1 MTTTGP
7 GRGGPEPPT
16 LTDDEKGGSAMS
28 RPPAVPDVAGAGD
41 GDAGPESGTAPAAPP
56 GAPATGTADARH
68 GGAAGRAK
76 HRGRASGDTRFEA
89 VLENLRTRIR
99 GLEFAEDLPGAAEG
113 AAARADVLHQLED
126 FVLPRVRRPDTPLL
140 VAVAGSTG
148 AGKSTLVNSL
158 VGEQVT
164 TTGVRRP
171 TTNSPVLACHPDDVD
186 WFSEASFLPT
196 LPRVRQQGL
205 AMPGKDG
212 MLVLAASESMPK
224 GVALLDTPDVDSAVA
239 AHHEFAAKFLDAAD
253 LWVFVTTSR
262 RYADARVWEFLQVAR
277 DRDTSMAVVL
287 SRVPARGRRQL
298 LDHFGAMLEANG
310 LGGASRFTIP
320 ETDQIAGERFTS
332 NVADPIR
339 FYLADVAGDL
349 VQRARV
355 SRRTFIGVID
365 SFRERVP
372 ELARQVEVQVEVAQR
387 LEASVRSAYGEAA
400 DEISDA
406 LEDGSL
412 LRGNLLARWHD
423 IAASGELMR
432 TLRLRGKRKAKAAE
446 AAAPRIEA
454 LQEAVRGGLE
464 ALVVAAAQRAADR
477 VVESWEQ
484 VPGGA
489 RLAEAYAGD
498 GADGFPARVRT
509 AVAEWQDTVAS
520 MITADGA
527 TKRSVA
533 KLVTFD
539 KEAFTLVL
547 IIELL
552 GFPRLDDAR
561 RGSGPSPQRLL
572 KGLFGAESLRSI
584 GVAARDDLRGRIG
597 GLLSEEKGRFTD
609 ALAAAGLPGEDD
621 AVQLYQATYNLEI
634 AR

>member
-1 MTTTGP
+1 MTTTGSGPQGP
-7 GRGGPEPPT
+7 GSAT
-16 LTDDEKGGSAMS
+16 WTDDERGGSAMS
-28 RPPAVPDVAGAGD
+28 RPPAVPDVADADD
-41 GDAGPESGTAPAAPP
+41 GFGGAGPEPGSALAASPGPPAA
-56 GAPATGTADARH
+56 GPARD
-68 GGAAGRAK
+68 GGPGRAK
-76 HRGRASGDTRFEA
+76 HRGRGTGDTRFEA

-113 AAARADVLHQLED
+113 ASARADVLHQLED

-140 VAVAGSTG
+140 IAVAGSTG

-287 SRVPARGRRQL
+287 SRVPARGRQQL

-320 ETDQIAGERFTS
+320 ETDQIEGERFTS

-349 VQRARV
+349 SERARV

-365 SFRERVP
+365 SFRNRVP
-372 ELARQVEVQVEVAQR
+372 ELARQVEVQVEVGQG

-400 DEISDA
+400 DEISEA

-412 LRGNLLARWHD
+412 LRGNLLARWQD

-446 AAAPRIEA
+446 AAAPRVEA
-454 LQEAVRGGLE
+454 LQEAVRGALE
-464 ALVVAAAQRAADR
+464 ALVVAAAQRASDR
-477 VVESWEQ
+477 VAESWAQ

-489 RLAEAYAGD
+489 RLAEACEGE

-533 KLVTFD
+533 KFVTFD

-547 IIELL
+547 IVELL
-552 GFPRLDDAR
+552 GYPRLDEAR

-597 GLLSEEKGRFTD
+597 GLLSTEKARFTD
-609 ALAAAGLPGEDD
+609 ALSAAGLPGEDD